1 MREVRTLNVGD
12 RLQFSVEL
20 VKLLKNVDPLTVRV
34 ARIIAGPDGCKVLH
48 LENDTPPAI
57 ETPGQLKLETS

>member
-1 MREVRTLNVGD
+1 MRDVRTLKVGD

-20 VKLLKNVDPLTVRV
+20 VKLLRNVDPLTVRV
-34 ARIIAGPDGCKVLH
+34 ARISEADGCKVLH
-48 LENDTPPAI
+48 LENDTPPVI